1 MLVAC
6 SAVQRLLKQD
16 TDLDVND
23 TDTAAV
29 KAAKQLLKKAKQEQ
43 QAKAHPKVSHVTHEI
58 EWVDFQV
65 ESPNGQG
72 DMVPW
77 KFRRPVLVDDH
88 DGKDIMGKRCHR
100 RRIAYD
106 DMVREVKEKQK
117 KIAQGFV
124 ML

>member
-6 SAVQRLLKQD
+6 SAVQRLLEQD
-16 TDLDVND
+16 TDPDVND
-23 TDTAAV
+23 ADTAAV
-29 KAAKQLLKKAKQEQ
+29 KAAKQLLKKAKKE
-43 QAKAHPKVSHVTHEI
+43 KDTKVSNVTHEI

-77 KFRRPVLVDDH
+77 KFCRPVLVDDH

-100 RRIAYD
+100 RRIPFD
-106 DMVREVKEKQK
+106 DTVREVNEKQK